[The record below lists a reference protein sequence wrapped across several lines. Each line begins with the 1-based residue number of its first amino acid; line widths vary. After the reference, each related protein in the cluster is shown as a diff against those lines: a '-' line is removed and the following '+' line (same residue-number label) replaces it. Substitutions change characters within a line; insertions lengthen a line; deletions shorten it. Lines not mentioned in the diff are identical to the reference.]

1 MAKNSKK
8 SKSKGW
14 DGDRKIIAVNRRAR
28 HDYTVEDTLETG
40 IALLG
45 TEVKSLREGKLSFKD
60 SYAAIEDG
68 ELWLLNAH
76 IDEYGPANRFNHEP
90 ERRRRWPPPEDRR
103 RGGVHGGDP
112 EPRRREPRLPPEVRD
127 RGHHERDSL
136 GPRAAR
142 AASKAGGR
150 GGRGFSRPPEDHH
163 LMHLLM
169 R

>member
-90 ERRRRWPPPEDRR
+90 ERRRKLLAQKRQIEKLWGQTRQDGYTLIPLRFYFKGSWVKVEIGICVGKKKHDQRQ
-103 RGGVHGGDP
+103 DIAK
-112 EPRRREPRLPPEVRD
+112 REAKRQI
-127 RGHHERDSL
+127 
-136 GPRAAR
+136 AR
-142 AASKAGGR
+142 ALKNNY
-150 GGRGFSRPPEDHH
+150 
-163 LMHLLM
+163 
-169 R
+169 